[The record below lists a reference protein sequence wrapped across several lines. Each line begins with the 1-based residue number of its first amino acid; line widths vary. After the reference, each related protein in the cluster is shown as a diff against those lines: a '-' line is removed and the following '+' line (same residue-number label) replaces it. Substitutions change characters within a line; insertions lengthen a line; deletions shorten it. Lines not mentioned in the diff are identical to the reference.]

1 MSVIVGL
8 AVIIA
13 AIFVIL
19 ISIGVFLLLIKLL
32 SMAFVMGFVLTGL
45 IIVGLIAWQ
54 AHYYFLGI
62 MLLVLACLAAVS
74 TIVLVAKSSAN

>member
-8 AVIIA
+8 ALIIA
-13 AIFVIL
+13 AVFAIL
-19 ISIGVFLLLIKLL
+19 ISIGVLLLLIKLF

-54 AHYYFLGI
+54 AHYYILGTMFLI
-62 MLLVLACLAAVS
+62 LASLAVVS
-74 TIVLVAKSSAN
+74 TIVLFAKSSMN

>member
-1 MSVIVGL
+1 MSAIVGL

-13 AIFVIL
+13 AILAIL

-54 AHYYFLGI
+54 AHYYIVGI
-62 MLLVLACLAAVS
+62 MLLVLASLVAVS
-74 TIVLVAKSSAN
+74 TIVLFTKSSVN

>member
-1 MSVIVGL
+1 VSVIVCL
-8 AVIIA
+8 AVVIG
-13 AIFVIL
+13 AIFAIL

-54 AHYYFLGI
+54 AHYYFLGV
-62 MLLVLACLAAVS
+62 MLLVLASLVAVS
-74 TIVLVAKSSAN
+74 TIVLFAKNSVN

>member
-45 IIVGLIAWQ
+45 IIVGLIA
-54 AHYYFLGI
+54 
-62 MLLVLACLAAVS
+62 
-74 TIVLVAKSSAN
+74 